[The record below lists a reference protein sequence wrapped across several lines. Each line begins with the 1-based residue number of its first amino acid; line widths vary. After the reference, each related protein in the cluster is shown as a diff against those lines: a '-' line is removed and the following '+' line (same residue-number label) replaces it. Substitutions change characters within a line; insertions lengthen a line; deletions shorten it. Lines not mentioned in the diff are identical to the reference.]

1 MVGDGINDAPALAK
15 ADVGIAMGRTGT
27 DVAVETADVVLMTE
41 DLQKIPHMIRVS
53 RQSVFTIQQNFY
65 GTLSAVSRDLT
76 EQELRRLRVQAE
88 DILLSIE
95 RAEAFVMNA
104 KEPRPM
110 DNFM

>member
-1 MVGDGINDAPALAK
+1 MQGTQQLLLEITRRLVEGVSDTEIMKELNINDSELYYFYKKNIIETSKIVQSKKFQKSTAL
-15 ADVGIAMGRTGT
+15 
-27 DVAVETADVVLMTE
+27 
-41 DLQKIPHMIRVS
+41 
-53 RQSVFTIQQNFY
+53 
-65 GTLSAVSRDLT
+65 
-76 EQELRRLRVQAE
+76 QELRRLRVQAE

>member
-1 MVGDGINDAPALAK
+1 MERFRRCELISAK
-15 ADVGIAMGRTGT
+15 FKELNPIRNKIA
-27 DVAVETADVVLMTE
+27 
-41 DLQKIPHMIRVS
+41 H
-53 RQSVFTIQQNFY
+53 
-65 GTLSAVSRDLT
+65 SRDLT

-95 RAEAFVMNA
+95 RAEASVMNA